1 MSQSLGV
8 WVAALATLGAYSYL
22 YKENPFFRITEHLL
36 IGLTAAHLSVMGFTN
51 IKEMAWKPLV
61 TGVKLWPIFPLIGG
75 VLLLARWFPKA
86 AWTSRIPLS
95 FMMAVAGAVTI
106 TGQLDANFVRQIRAT
121 MMPLTSVNNV
131 VFVVCVAS
139 TLTYFFFT
147 VTAQVGSNDS
157 GAVQGLKRVL
167 MATSEVGKWAMMIG
181 FGASFGTTV
190 MARISLFIGRLQF
203 LFGEWI
209 HILK

>member
-1 MSQSLGV
+1 ML
-8 WVAALATLGAYSYL
+8 
-22 YKENPFFRITEHLL
+22 
-36 IGLTAAHLSVMGFTN
+36 
-51 IKEMAWKPLV
+51 
-61 TGVKLWPIFPLIGG
+61 
-75 VLLLARWFPKA
+75 
-86 AWTSRIPLS
+86 
-95 FMMAVAGAVTI
+95 
-106 TGQLDANFVRQIRAT
+106 
-121 MMPLTSVNNV
+121 PLTSVNNV
-131 VFVVCVAS
+131 IFVVCVAS

-147 VTAQVGSNDS
+147 VTARINPTDPGI
-157 GAVQGLKRVL
+157 VQGLKRVL

>member
-1 MSQSLGV
+1 
-8 WVAALATLGAYSYL
+8 VAALATISVYSYL
-22 YKENPFFRITEHLL
+22 YRENPFFRLTEHLL

-51 IKEMAWKPLV
+51 IREMAWKPLV
-61 TGVKLWPIFPLIGG
+61 SGTKLWPIFPIVGG
-75 VLLLARWFPKA
+75 LLLLARWFPKA

-95 FMMAVAGAVTI
+95 FMMSVAGALTI
-106 TGQLDANFVRQIRAT
+106 TGQIDANFMRQVRAT
-121 MMPLTSVNNV
+121 MMPLNSVNNIL
-131 VFVVCVAS
+131 FVVCVVS

-147 VTAQVGSNDS
+147 VTARASINDVPV
-157 GAVQGLKRVL
+157 VQTAKRL
-167 MATSEVGKWAMMIG
+167 LTGTSEIGKWAMMIG

-203 LFGEWI
+203 LFGEWV

>member
-8 WVAALATLGAYSYL
+8 WVAALATISVYSYL
-22 YKENPFFRITEHLL
+22 YRENPFFRLTEHLL

-51 IKEMAWKPLV
+51 IREMAWKPLV
-61 TGVKLWPIFPLIGG
+61 SGTKLWPIFPIVGG
-75 VLLLARWFPKA
+75 LLLLARWFPKA

-95 FMMAVAGAVTI
+95 FMMSVAGALTI
-106 TGQLDANFVRQIRAT
+106 TGQIDANFMRQVRAT
-121 MMPLTSVNNV
+121 MMPLNSVNNIL
-131 VFVVCVAS
+131 FVVCVVS

-147 VTAQVGSNDS
+147 VTARASINDVPV
-157 GAVQGLKRVL
+157 VQTAKRL
-167 MATSEVGKWAMMIG
+167 LTGTSEIGKWAMMIG

-203 LFGEWI
+203 LFGEWV